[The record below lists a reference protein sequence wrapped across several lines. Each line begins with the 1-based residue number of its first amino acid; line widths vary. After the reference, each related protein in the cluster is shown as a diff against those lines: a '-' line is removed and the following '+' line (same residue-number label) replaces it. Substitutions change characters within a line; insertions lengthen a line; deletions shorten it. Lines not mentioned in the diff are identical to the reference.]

1 MIFSFDLFNPQG
13 LVLSMAIK
21 VWKNVEGEVARRTI
35 MELRSET
42 AGLRLDN
49 LEKEKMLN
57 ILEGDLIESQNEL
70 HKSIKEK
77 NATLEFEKTKVKGL
91 WNLRI

>member
-21 VWKNVEGEVARRTI
+21 VRKNVEGEVARRTI

-42 AGLRLDN
+42 TGLRLDN

-57 ILEGDLIESQNEL
+57 ILEGDLVESPNEL
-70 HKSIKEK
+70 
-77 NATLEFEKTKVKGL
+77 
-91 WNLRI
+91 

>member
-21 VWKNVEGEVARRTI
+21 VRKNVEGEAARRMI
-35 MELRSET
+35 MELRSKT

-57 ILEGDLIESQNEL
+57 ILEGDLIESQNE
-70 HKSIKEK
+70 I
-77 NATLEFEKTKVKGL
+77 
-91 WNLRI
+91 